1 MGKRLVAA
9 LAVMALLVVGAAC
22 SRGGEDAT
30 DMSAPV
36 TGNAESQSSA
46 GRDAKLAAPE
56 APSAPDSDAG
66 SGGSGGGTGGIGG
79 GAGAASGSGAYA
91 GETTGD
97 GGDGGGSGASD
108 SSARIAQAQLPDLP
122 DGPIAGSGRVIKN
135 ISLEIRIKKDQFQ
148 RQFSRAGSLAEQ
160 FGGFVTNSQVSETDG
175 KLASG
180 TLTIRVPSNRFE
192 EAVGRLKG
200 LGKVTAEDRSGQD
213 VSKEFVDLE
222 ARLKQAKA
230 EEAFFLRLMDEARG
244 ISDMIQVQSQL
255 SGVQLRIEEIT
266 GQLNYLKDQ
275 TSLSTISVRVY
286 EPGAPASGN
295 PQPLAKAW
303 NGAVDGFQSVIGGLV
318 VAVGWLAPFA
328 LIALIGL
335 FVLKLRNRPKVAA
348 EPPAA

>member
-1 MGKRLVAA
+1 MAKRLVAA
-9 LAVMALLVVGAAC
+9 LAVMFLLVAGAAC
-22 SRGGEDAT
+22 SRGGDEAK
-30 DMSAPV
+30 MSGTV
-36 TGNAESQSSA
+36 GDNAVPESSA
-46 GRDAKLAAPE
+46 GGDAKLVAPD
-56 APSAPDSDAG
+56 APSAQDADGSSGGG
-66 SGGSGGGTGGIGG
+66 SGGSG
-79 GAGAASGSGAYA
+79 AAGSGAFA
-91 GETTGD
+91 G
-97 GGDGGGSGASD
+97 SD
-108 SSARIAQAQLPDLP
+108 TSARIAQAPVPDLP

-175 KLASG
+175 RLASG

-295 PQPLAKAW
+295 PQPLAQAVER
-303 NGAVDGFQSVIGGLV
+303 AVDGFQSVIGGLV

-328 LIALIGL
+328 LLALIGL
-335 FVLKLRNRPKVAA
+335 FVLKVRNRPKVAA
-348 EPPAA
+348 AEPPPA

>member
-1 MGKRLVAA
+1 MGKRLVAGLA
-9 LAVMALLVVGAAC
+9 LMVLLVVGAAC
-22 SRGGEDAT
+22 SMGSGDEAT
-30 DMSAPV
+30 DLSAPV
-36 TGNAESQSSA
+36 SGNAVSESS
-46 GRDAKLAAPE
+46 GGDEAKPAAPE
-56 APSAPDSDAG
+56 APE
-66 SGGSGGGTGGIGG
+66 
-79 GAGAASGSGAYA
+79 AAVGR
-91 GETTGD
+91 
-97 GGDGGGSGASD
+97 GDGGGSGGGSGGPGAFGVADSD
-108 SSARIAQAQLPDLP
+108 AKIAQAPLPDLP

-135 ISLEIRIKKDQFQ
+135 ISLEVRIKKDQFQ
-148 RQFSRAGSLAEQ
+148 RQFARAGSLAEQ

-222 ARLKQAKA
+222 ARLKQAKT
-230 EEAFFLRLMDEARG
+230 EEAFFLRMMDRAEN

-255 SGVQLRIEEIT
+255 SGVQLRIEEIQ

-275 TSLSTISVRVY
+275 TSLSTVSVRIY

-295 PQPLAKAW
+295 PQPLAEAW
-303 NGAVDGFQSVIGGLV
+303 ARAADGFQSVIGGLV

-328 LIALIGL
+328 LIALAGL
-335 FVLKLRNRPKVAA
+335 FVLKLRNRPKAA
-348 EPPAA
+348 PVVEPPVA